1 MNDMLQRQRWFATR
15 HLHFLSAVGLSV
27 LFALTVCGTALG
39 QEPAAQVEVSGKV
52 TTPEGHPISGVAV
65 RVRGSATSTA
75 TDAQGNYTIS
85 APGDGVLTF
94 NLIGFRGT
102 GQGIAGRTTVNVA
115 MDRAIAVLPEVVVT
129 GYTAQRRTDI
139 TGAVGTVDVE
149 SIEKQTSTSV
159 LQRLDGRVPGVS
171 VDASGSPGS
180 RTTVR
185 VRGITSFQNNDPLYI
200 IDGTPVAGD
209 SYLNW
214 LNPDDIAEVQVL
226 KDAAA
231 ASIYGSRASN
241 GVIMIETKKGKPGQR
256 HMTLDVRT
264 SVATPARGYDD
275 FLMQDPLQY
284 FEVVKRGYLNS
295 VFAACPGGP
304 DTIPDAV

>member
-1 MNDMLQRQRWFATR
+1 
-15 HLHFLSAVGLSV
+15 
-27 LFALTVCGTALG
+27 
-39 QEPAAQVEVSGKV
+39 
-52 TTPEGHPISGVAV
+52 
-65 RVRGSATSTA
+65 
-75 TDAQGNYTIS
+75 
-85 APGDGVLTF
+85 
-94 NLIGFRGT
+94 
-102 GQGIAGRTTVNVA
+102 
-115 MDRAIAVLPEVVVT
+115 
-129 GYTAQRRTDI
+129 
-139 TGAVGTVDVE
+139 
-149 SIEKQTSTSV
+149 V
-159 LQRLDGRVPGVS
+159 LQRLDGRVAGVS

-200 IDGTPVAGD
+200 IDGTPIAGD

-264 SVATPARGYDD
+264 SVATPAHGYDD
-275 FLMQDPLQY
+275 FLMQDALQY
-284 FEVVKRGYLNS
+284 YEVVKRGYLN
-295 VFAACPGGP
+295 AG
-304 DTIPDAV
+304 DTIPDAVKAIYGVNGAGTVNRRLRRLSIRTTVNIRPRIRSTWAHTPIQDLAITAPR